1 MKTQI
6 IAAALLAVAAGS
18 ANAADA
24 AKAQTLMKGSDC
36 MACHAEATK
45 LVGPSYKDIGKKYHG
60 DAGAVDKLVKKVK
73 AGGSGAWGA
82 IPMTPHPALKDE
94 DVKVG
99 DSVISSGIGGVFP
112 KGLPIGE
119 VTMVKKGEYGVF
131 QTIEVRPTVN
141 IGKLEEMLVLV
152 RQGDE

>member
-73 AGGSGAWGA
+73 SGGSGAWGA

-94 DVKVG
+94 DVKV
-99 DSVISSGIGGVFP
+99 
-112 KGLPIGE
+112 
-119 VTMVKKGEYGVF
+119 MVEWILSLK
-131 QTIEVRPTVN
+131 
-141 IGKLEEMLVLV
+141 
-152 RQGDE
+152 